1 MILYRN
7 WTFISIFNL
16 ISFMICLQFLII
28 NDNNNFDSHVYGQT
42 SVTDPASLMDESA
55 NSSFNAEGTI
65 NTILFLQ
72 DESSNNTQPIVKDIN
87 TNLSSKYLLGGK
99 WRADVINNN
108 VTYFKSNFTMI
119 EADGSDIHFHTIVYK
134 PISNQPI
141 DQGSQDR
148 LGILLKNK
156 SNNTQSNNTQV
167 FNCNVD
173 IYTNGVLEWK
183 DVPITVSLINEKV
196 IVMDIKDKKTLEHFL
211 KNPIY
216 GLINS
221 IDLIHQ

>member
-1 MILYRN
+1 MILGRN

-16 ISFMICLQFLII
+16 ISFMICLQFLIF
-28 NDNNNFDSHVYGQT
+28 NGNNNIDSIVYGQT
-42 SVTDPASLMDESA
+42 SVTDPASLKMDESA
-55 NSSFNAEGTI
+55 NSAFNAEGTI

-72 DESSNNTQPIVKDIN
+72 DASSNNTQPIVKDIN

-99 WRADVINNN
+99 WRVDVLNNN

-141 DQGSQDR
+141 DQGPQDR

-156 SNNTQSNNTQV
+156 SNNTQV

-183 DVPITVSLINEKV
+183 HVPITVSLINEKV
-196 IVMDIKDKKTLEHFL
+196 IVMDIKDKNTLEHFL

-221 IDLIHQ
+221 IDLIRQ

>member
-1 MILYRN
+1 
-7 WTFISIFNL
+7 
-16 ISFMICLQFLII
+16 MICLQFLIFD
-28 NDNNNFDSHVYGQT
+28 DNNNFDSIVYGQT
-42 SVTDPASLMDESA
+42 SVIDPASLMDESA

-72 DESSNNTQPIVKDIN
+72 DASSNNTQPIVKDIN
-87 TNLSSKYLLGGK
+87 TNLLSKYLLGGK
-99 WRADVINNN
+99 WRVDVLNNN

-134 PISNQPI
+134 PISNQPV
-141 DQGSQDR
+141 DQGPQDR
-148 LGILLKNK
+148 LGILLKN
-156 SNNTQSNNTQV
+156 NSNNTQV

-183 DVPITVSLINEKV
+183 DVPMTVTLVNEKV
-196 IVMDIKDKKTLEHFL
+196 IMMDINDKKSLEHFL

-221 IDLIHQ
+221 IDLIQQ

>member
-1 MILYRN
+1 MLGRKWII
-7 WTFISIFNL
+7 ISIINL
-16 ISFMICLQFLII
+16 ISFMICLQFLIF

-42 SVTDPASLMDESA
+42 SVTDPSSIMDKSA

-72 DESSNNTQPIVKDIN
+72 DASNNSTQPIAKDIN

-99 WRADVINNN
+99 WRVDVLNNN

-119 EADGSDIHFHTIVYK
+119 ESDGSDIHFHTIVYK

-141 DQGSQDR
+141 DQGPQDR
-148 LGILLKNK
+148 LGILFKNK
-156 SNNTQSNNTQV
+156 SNNTPV

-183 DVPITVSLINEKV
+183 DIPITVSLINEKV
-196 IVMDIKDKKTLEHFL
+196 IVMDIKDKKTMEHFL

>member
-1 MILYRN
+1 
-7 WTFISIFNL
+7 
-16 ISFMICLQFLII
+16 MICLQFLIF

-72 DESSNNTQPIVKDIN
+72 DASINNTQPIVKDIN

-99 WRADVINNN
+99 WRVDVLNNN

-119 EADGSDIHFHTIVYK
+119 EADGSLIHFHTIVYK
-134 PISNQPI
+134 PISNQPV
-141 DQGSQDR
+141 DQGPQDR

-156 SNNTQSNNTQV
+156 SNNTKV

-183 DVPITVSLINEKV
+183 DVPIKVSLINEKV

>member
-1 MILYRN
+1 MILGRN

-16 ISFMICLQFLII
+16 ISFMICLQYLIF

-42 SVTDPASLMDESA
+42 SVTDPASLMDVSA

-65 NTILFLQ
+65 NTFLFLQ
-72 DESSNNTQPIVKDIN
+72 DASINNTQPIVKDIN
-87 TNLSSKYLLGGK
+87 SNLSSKYLLGGK
-99 WRADVINNN
+99 WRVDVVNDN

-119 EADGSDIHFHTIVYK
+119 EVDGSDIHFHTIVYK
-134 PISNQPI
+134 PIPNQSINEGP
-141 DQGSQDR
+141 QDR

-156 SNNTQSNNTQV
+156 INNTQV

-196 IVMDIKDKKTLEHFL
+196 IAMDIKDKKTLEHFL

>member
-1 MILYRN
+1 MILGRN

-16 ISFMICLQFLII
+16 ISFMICLQLLIFY
-28 NDNNNFDSHVYGQT
+28 DNTNFDPHVYGQT
-42 SVTDPASLMDESA
+42 SVTDPTSLTDESA

-72 DESSNNTQPIVKDIN
+72 DTFSNNSQPIIKDIN

-99 WRADVINNN
+99 WRVDVVNDN

-119 EADGSDIHFHTIVYK
+119 EVDGSDIHFHTIVYK
-134 PISNQPI
+134 PISNQPNNQ
-141 DQGSQDR
+141 DPQDR

-156 SNNTQSNNTQV
+156 SNNTQSNNAQV

-211 KNPIY
+211 ENPIY

>member
-1 MILYRN
+1 MILGRN
-7 WTFISIFNL
+7 WAFISIFNL
-16 ISFMICLQFLII
+16 ISFMTFMICLQFLIF
-28 NDNNNFDSHVYGQT
+28 NDNNNFDSIVYGQT

-55 NSSFNAEGTI
+55 NSSYNAEGTI
-65 NTILFLQ
+65 NTILLLQ
-72 DESSNNTQPIVKDIN
+72 DASSNNTQPIVKDIN

-99 WRADVINNN
+99 WRVDVLNNN

-119 EADGSDIHFHTIVYK
+119 EADGRDIHFHTIVYK

-141 DQGSQDR
+141 DQGPQDR

-156 SNNTQSNNTQV
+156 SNNTQV

-183 DVPITVSLINEKV
+183 HVPITVSLINEKV
-196 IVMDIKDKKTLEHFL
+196 IVMDIKDKKTFEHFL

-221 IDLIHQ
+221 IDLIRQ

>member
-1 MILYRN
+1 MILGRN
-7 WTFISIFNL
+7 WTLISIFNL
-16 ISFMICLQFLII
+16 ISFMICLQFLIF
-28 NDNNNFDSHVYGQT
+28 NDNNNFDLHVYGQA

-72 DESSNNTQPIVKDIN
+72 DASSNNTQPIVKDIN
-87 TNLSSKYLLGGK
+87 ANLSSKYLLGGK
-99 WRADVINNN
+99 WRVDVLNNN

-119 EADGSDIHFHTIVYK
+119 EADGSLIHFHTIVYK
-134 PISNQPI
+134 PISNQPV
-141 DQGSQDR
+141 DQGPQDR

-156 SNNTQSNNTQV
+156 SNNTQV

>member
-1 MILYRN
+1 MILGRK
-7 WTFISIFNL
+7 WIIISIISL
-16 ISFMICLQFLII
+16 ISFMICLQFLIF
-28 NDNNNFDSHVYGQT
+28 NDNNNFDSHVYGQA
-42 SVTDPASLMDESA
+42 SVTDPSSIMDKSA

-65 NTILFLQ
+65 NTILFFQ
-72 DESSNNTQPIVKDIN
+72 DVSNSSTQSIAKDIN

-99 WRADVINNN
+99 WKVDVLKNN

-119 EADGSDIHFHTIVYK
+119 ESDGSDIHFHTIVYK

-141 DQGSQDR
+141 DQGPQDR
-148 LGILLKNK
+148 LGILFKNK
-156 SNNTQSNNTQV
+156 SNNTPV

-173 IYTNGVLEWK
+173 VYTNGVLEWK
-183 DVPITVSLINEKV
+183 DVPIAVSLINEKV
-196 IVMDIKDKKTLEHFL
+196 IVMDIKDKKTMEHFL

>member
-1 MILYRN
+1 
-7 WTFISIFNL
+7 
-16 ISFMICLQFLII
+16 MICLQFLIF
-28 NDNNNFDSHVYGQT
+28 NDNNNFDSHVYGQA

-65 NTILFLQ
+65 NTILFLR

-99 WRADVINNN
+99 WRVDVLNNN

-119 EADGSDIHFHTIVYK
+119 EADGSLIHFHTIVYK
-134 PISNQPI
+134 PISNQPV
-141 DQGSQDR
+141 DQGPQDR

-156 SNNTQSNNTQV
+156 SNNTQV

-196 IVMDIKDKKTLEHFL
+196 IAMDIKDKKTLEHFL

>member
-1 MILYRN
+1 MTI
-7 WTFISIFNL
+7 IIIDSI
-16 ISFMICLQFLII
+16 
-28 NDNNNFDSHVYGQT
+28 VYGQT
-42 SVTDPASLMDESA
+42 SITDPASLKMDESA

-72 DESSNNTQPIVKDIN
+72 DASSNNTQPIVKDIN

-99 WRADVINNN
+99 WRVDVLNNN

-119 EADGSDIHFHTIVYK
+119 EVDGSDIHFHTIVYK

-141 DQGSQDR
+141 DQGPQDR

-156 SNNTQSNNTQV
+156 SNNTQV

-183 DVPITVSLINEKV
+183 HVPITVSLINEKV

>member
-1 MILYRN
+1 
-7 WTFISIFNL
+7 
-16 ISFMICLQFLII
+16 MICLQFLIF
-28 NDNNNFDSHVYGQT
+28 NDSYNFDPHVHAQT
-42 SVTDPASLMDESA
+42 SVTDPASLKMDESA
-55 NSSFNAEGTI
+55 NSDFNAEGTI

-72 DESSNNTQPIVKDIN
+72 DASSNNTQPIVKDIN

-99 WRADVINNN
+99 WRVDVLNNN

-141 DQGSQDR
+141 DQGPQDR

-156 SNNTQSNNTQV
+156 SNNTQV

-183 DVPITVSLINEKV
+183 HVPITVSLINEKV
-196 IVMDIKDKKTLEHFL
+196 IVMDIKDKNTLEHFL

-221 IDLIHQ
+221 IDLIRQ

>member
-1 MILYRN
+1 
-7 WTFISIFNL
+7 
-16 ISFMICLQFLII
+16 MICLQFLIF

-72 DESSNNTQPIVKDIN
+72 DAYINNTQPIVKDIN

-99 WRADVINNN
+99 WRVDVLNNN

-134 PISNQPI
+134 PTSNQPI
-141 DQGSQDR
+141 NEGPQDR

-156 SNNTQSNNTQV
+156 INNTQSNNTQV

-183 DVPITVSLINEKV
+183 DVPIKVSLINEKV
-196 IVMDIKDKKTLEHFL
+196 IVMDIKDKKTFEHFL

>member
-1 MILYRN
+1 MILGRN

-16 ISFMICLQFLII
+16 ISFMICLQFLIF
-28 NDNNNFDSHVYGQT
+28 NDNNSIDSIVYGQT
-42 SVTDPASLMDESA
+42 SVTDPASLKMDESA
-55 NSSFNAEGTI
+55 NSAFNAEGTI

-72 DESSNNTQPIVKDIN
+72 DASSNNTQPIVKDIN
-87 TNLSSKYLLGGK
+87 TNQSSKYLLGGK
-99 WRADVINNN
+99 WRVDVLNNN

-119 EADGSDIHFHTIVYK
+119 EVDGSDIHFHTIVYK

-141 DQGSQDR
+141 DQGPQDR

-156 SNNTQSNNTQV
+156 SNNTQV

-183 DVPITVSLINEKV
+183 HVPITVSLINEKV

>member
-1 MILYRN
+1 MILGRN

-16 ISFMICLQFLII
+16 ISSMICLQFLIF
-28 NDNNNFDSHVYGQT
+28 NDNNNFDSHVYGQA

-65 NTILFLQ
+65 NTILLLQ
-72 DESSNNTQPIVKDIN
+72 DASSNNTQPIVKDIN

-99 WRADVINNN
+99 WRVDVLNNN

-119 EADGSDIHFHTIVYK
+119 EADGRDIHFHTIVYK
-134 PISNQPI
+134 PISNQPV
-141 DQGSQDR
+141 DQGPQDR

-156 SNNTQSNNTQV
+156 SNNTQV

-196 IVMDIKDKKTLEHFL
+196 IAMDIKDKKTLEHFL

>member
-1 MILYRN
+1 MILGRYC
-7 WTFISIFNL
+7 TFISIFNL
-16 ISFMICLQFLII
+16 ISFMICLQFLIF
-28 NDNNNFDSHVYGQT
+28 NDNNNFDSHVYGQA

-55 NSSFNAEGTI
+55 NSSFNVEGTI

-72 DESSNNTQPIVKDIN
+72 DASSNNTQPIVKDIN

-99 WRADVINNN
+99 WRVDVLNNN

-119 EADGSDIHFHTIVYK
+119 EADGSLIHFHTIVYK
-134 PISNQPI
+134 PISNQPV
-141 DQGSQDR
+141 DQGPQDR

-156 SNNTQSNNTQV
+156 SNNTQV